1 MSILLDALKKSEE
14 QRQLGKVP
22 GIHSPAAERSLQR
35 SMAQRFVP
43 VILIVVSAVAMA
55 WFGWRQFQAPESGD
69 SPAAETARLAAE
81 PSGTA
86 PAAVVTAVEPPA
98 QRQSDDS
105 VTRPGA
111 SRRTPVE
118 ALPAESGI
126 EPAAES
132 AEAVQ
137 ELEPRKARVN
147 QSFTTFEAEQQ
158 AAAAPQERRAPTQA
172 PASAA
177 PQERRAPTQAP
188 ASAAPQD
195 QRAPTQAPASAP
207 AAAPV
212 EPERQAPV
220 ASATQPVPVSQ
231 SAQADSRAT
240 KPISY
245 WELPQGIRDSLP
257 ELRITVLVYAELP
270 QDRFVLIG
278 GQRLV
283 EKEQYQEGLVLDE
296 IRREG
301 AVFLYRNYRFLVEG

>member
-22 GIHSPAAERSLQR
+22 GIHSPVAERSLQR

-55 WFGWRQFQAPESGD
+55 WFGWRQFQPPESGD

-98 QRQSDDS
+98 QTQSDDS

-158 AAAAPQERRAPTQA
+158 AAVAPQERRAPTQA
-172 PASAA
+172 PVSAA
-177 PQERRAPTQAP
+177 
-188 ASAAPQD
+188 AAD
-195 QRAPTQAPASAP
+195 
-207 AAAPV
+207 PV
-212 EPERQAPV
+212 
-220 ASATQPVPVSQ
+220 
-231 SAQADSRAT
+231 
-240 KPISY
+240 
-245 WELPQGIRDSLP
+245 
-257 ELRITVLVYAELP
+257 
-270 QDRFVLIG
+270 
-278 GQRLV
+278 
-283 EKEQYQEGLVLDE
+283 
-296 IRREG
+296 
-301 AVFLYRNYRFLVEG
+301 

>member
-22 GIHSPAAERSLQR
+22 GIHSPVAERSLQR

-55 WFGWRQFQAPESGD
+55 WFGWRQFQPPESGD

-98 QRQSDDS
+98 QTQSDDS

-172 PASAA
+172 PASSA

-188 ASAAPQD
+188 ASAA
-195 QRAPTQAPASAP
+195 

-212 EPERQAPV
+212 EPEQQAPV
-220 ASATQPVPVSQ
+220 ASAAQAVPVSQ

-240 KPISY
+240 NPISY
-245 WELPQGIRDSLP
+245 WELPQGIRDNLP

>member
-55 WFGWRQFQAPESGD
+55 WFGWRQFQPPESGD

-98 QRQSDDS
+98 QTQSDDS

-158 AAAAPQERRAPTQA
+158 AAVAPQERRAPTQA
-172 PASAA
+172 PVSAA
-177 PQERRAPTQAP
+177 
-188 ASAAPQD
+188 AAD
-195 QRAPTQAPASAP
+195 
-207 AAAPV
+207 PV
-212 EPERQAPV
+212 EPEQQ
-220 ASATQPVPVSQ
+220 ASAAQAVPVSQ

-240 KPISY
+240 NPISY
-245 WELPQGIRDSLP
+245 WELPQGIRDNLP

>member
-55 WFGWRQFQAPESGD
+55 WFGWRQFQPPESGD

-98 QRQSDDS
+98 QTQSDDS

-172 PASAA
+172 PASSA

-188 ASAAPQD
+188 ASAA
-195 QRAPTQAPASAP
+195 

-212 EPERQAPV
+212 EPEQQAPV
-220 ASATQPVPVSQ
+220 ASAAQAVPVSQ

-240 KPISY
+240 NPISY
-245 WELPQGIRDSLP
+245 WELPQGIRDNLP

>member
-55 WFGWRQFQAPESGD
+55 WFGWRQFQPPESGD

-98 QRQSDDS
+98 QTQSDDS

-158 AAAAPQERRAPTQA
+158 AAVAPQERRAPTQA
-172 PASAA
+172 PVSAA
-177 PQERRAPTQAP
+177 
-188 ASAAPQD
+188 
-195 QRAPTQAPASAP
+195 

-212 EPERQAPV
+212 EPEQQAPV
-220 ASATQPVPVSQ
+220 ASAAQAVPVSQ

-240 KPISY
+240 NPISY
-245 WELPQGIRDSLP
+245 WELPQGIRDNLP